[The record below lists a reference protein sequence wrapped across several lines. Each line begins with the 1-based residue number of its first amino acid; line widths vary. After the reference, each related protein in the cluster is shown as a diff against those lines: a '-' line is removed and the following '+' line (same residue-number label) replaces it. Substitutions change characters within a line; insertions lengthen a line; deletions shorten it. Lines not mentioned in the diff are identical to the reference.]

1 ERPGARRFA
10 RERRGAGRGRGDE
23 PGRTEIP
30 GRVLPPQDSGPD
42 RGSGDVGSSP
52 DWPHRRRTGWPR
64 HACGAGAAASAPEE
78 RLDAGDSE
86 RNPTALARGP
96 ASTTRSGPPFL
107 TPEAVLHS
115 PVAAPTQEDVD
126 VTKRAGCD
134 GGAAETTT
142 RTRAALGFRAHSGW
156 AVVVAI
162 AGSPRSPR
170 VVDRRRVELADPD
183 KQASK
188 QPYHAAEGLD
198 LKKAEELVRRA
209 TEDAQRLARQGLR
222 AVIDDLHAGG
232 HQVIGCGIVLASGR
246 PATTLAATLA
256 SHALIHTAE
265 GELFRNVLVRSGE
278 HHDLP

>member
-1 ERPGARRFA
+1 M
-10 RERRGAGRGRGDE
+10 
-23 PGRTEIP
+23 
-30 GRVLPPQDSGPD
+30 
-42 RGSGDVGSSP
+42 
-52 DWPHRRRTGWPR
+52 
-64 HACGAGAAASAPEE
+64 
-78 RLDAGDSE
+78 
-86 RNPTALARGP
+86 
-96 ASTTRSGPPFL
+96 
-107 TPEAVLHS
+107 
-115 PVAAPTQEDVD
+115 
-126 VTKRAGCD
+126 TKRAGCD

-198 LKKAEELVRRA
+198 LKKAEEVVRRA
-209 TEDAQRLARQGLR
+209 TDDAQRLARQGLR
-222 AVIDDLHAGG
+222 AVIDDLRASG
-232 HQVIGCGIVLASGR
+232 HDVIGCGIVLASGR

-265 GELFRNVLVRSGE
+265 GELFRKVLVRAGE
-278 HHDLP
+278 HHDLPVTGVRERELFARGAAELSIPAGELERRLAELGRAIGPPWAQDQKYAALVAWLALAVDPQP